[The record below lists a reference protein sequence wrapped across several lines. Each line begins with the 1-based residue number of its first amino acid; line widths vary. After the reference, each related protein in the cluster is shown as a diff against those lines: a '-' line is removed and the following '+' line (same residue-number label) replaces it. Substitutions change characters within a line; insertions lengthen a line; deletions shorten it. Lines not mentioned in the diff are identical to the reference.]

1 MKILL
6 LEDIDN
12 LGQAG
17 DVLNVADGYGRN
29 FLLPRKLAKVATA
42 GSLKETEQI
51 RRAGE
56 RKRDR
61 EMGAATDLARQIDGI
76 TITFRA
82 RAGETGKLYGSIT
95 TGDLAEA
102 LEKEIDQ
109 EVDRRKIVTEPL
121 RQLGEQ
127 TIEIRLMTDVTAR
140 FTAIVEPEGELE
152 PERLPE
158 EEYEEIN
165 PEEEEPIPKAQQE
178 A

>member
-6 LEDIDN
+6 LEDVDN

-17 DVLNVADGYGRN
+17 DVVAVADGYGRN
-29 FLLPRKLAKVATA
+29 FLLPRKLAKVATT

-61 EMGAATDLARQIDGI
+61 EMGEAMELAQQIDGI
-76 TITFRA
+76 TLNFRA
-82 RAGETGKLYGSIT
+82 RAGETGKLYGSVT

-102 LEKEIDQ
+102 LAKEIDR

-121 RQLGEQ
+121 RQLGEH

-140 FTAIVEPEGELE
+140 FKATVEPEGDLE
-152 PERLPE
+152 PERMPE
-158 EEYEEIN
+158 EEDEERSV
-165 PEEEEPIPKAQQE
+165 EEEQPIAAVQE
-178 A
+178 ET

>member
-51 RRAGE
+51 RRAGQ

-76 TITFRA
+76 TLNFRA
-82 RAGETGKLYGSIT
+82 RAGETSKLYGSIT

-102 LEKEIDQ
+102 LEKEINQ

-121 RQLGEQ
+121 RQLGEY
-127 TIEIRLMTDVTAR
+127 TIEVRLMANVVAR

-158 EEYEEIN
+158 EEYEESKL
-165 PEEEEPIPKAQQE
+165 EEEETIPEGQQE
-178 A
+178 M

>member
-17 DVLNVADGYGRN
+17 DVVNVADGYGRN
-29 FLLPRKLAKVATA
+29 FLLPRKLAKVANA
-42 GSLKETEQI
+42 GALKETEQI

-61 EMGAATDLARQIDGI
+61 EIGAATDLARQIDGI
-76 TITFRA
+76 TLNFRA
-82 RAGETGKLYGSIT
+82 RAGESGKLYGSVT

-102 LEKEIDQ
+102 LEKEIEQ

-121 RQLGEQ
+121 RQLGEH
-127 TIEIRLMTDVTAR
+127 TIEVRLMTDVVAK
-140 FTAIVEPEGELE
+140 FTAIVEPEGDLE
-152 PERLPE
+152 PDGLSE
-158 EEYEEIN
+158 EEHEDSN
-165 PEEEEPIPKAQQE
+165 PKEEESIPE
-178 A
+178 D

>member
-1 MKILL
+1 MEILL

-42 GSLKETEQI
+42 GALKETEQI

-56 RKRDR
+56 RTRVR

-76 TITFRA
+76 TLNFRA
-82 RAGETGKLYGSIT
+82 RAGETGKLYGSVT
-95 TGDLAEA
+95 TGDLSEA

-109 EVDRRKIVTEPL
+109 EVARRKIVTEPL
-121 RQLGEQ
+121 RELGEH
-127 TIEIRLMTDVTAR
+127 TIEVRLMADVTAT

-158 EEYEEIN
+158 EEYEESN
-165 PEEEEPIPKAQQE
+165 PEEEESVGEAQQE
-178 A
+178 M

>member
-17 DVLNVADGYGRN
+17 DVIIVADGYGRN
-29 FLLPRKLAKVATA
+29 FLLPQKLAKVATTA
-42 GSLKETEQI
+42 SLKETEQI

-61 EMGAATDLARQIDGI
+61 EMGAAMDLAQQIDGI
-76 TITFRA
+76 TLNFRA

-121 RQLGEQ
+121 RQLGEH
-127 TIEIRLMTDVTAR
+127 TIEVRLMTDVTAR

-158 EEYEEIN
+158 EEYEEIS
-165 PEEEEPIPKAQQE
+165 PEEEESIPEAQQE
-178 A
+178 T

>member
-61 EMGAATDLARQIDGI
+61 EIWAATDLARQINGI
-76 TITFRA
+76 TLTFRA
-82 RAGETGKLYGSIT
+82 RAGETGKLYGSVT
-95 TGDLAEA
+95 TGDLSEA

-109 EVDRRKIVTEPL
+109 EVDRRKIATEPL
-121 RQLGEQ
+121 RELGEY
-127 TIEIRLMTDVTAR
+127 TIEVRLMVDVTAK

-158 EEYEEIN
+158 EEYEETN
-165 PEEEEPIPKAQQE
+165 PEEEVAVAQAQQDM
-178 A
+178 